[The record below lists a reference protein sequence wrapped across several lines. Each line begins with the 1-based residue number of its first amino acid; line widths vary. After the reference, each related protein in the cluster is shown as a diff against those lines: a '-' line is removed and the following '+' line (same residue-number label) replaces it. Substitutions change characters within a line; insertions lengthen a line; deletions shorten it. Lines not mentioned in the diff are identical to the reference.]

1 MTMIAIKTAI
11 ITFVLITLVVYIL
24 QYLAME
30 KRFVSPVFDSEY
42 NLLMKFIPLV

>member
-1 MTMIAIKTAI
+1 MIAIKTAI

-30 KRFVSPVFDSEY
+30 KRFVSPVFGFEY
-42 NLLMKFIPLV
+42 NLQINFIPLI